1 MSVDWVSPA
10 KFAEEIGKTTGAVK
24 TAAYKKR
31 WPENLVWRKVG
42 NSLFFSKSG
51 WDKWLEMGA
60 VLDEQLI
67 IQYKLNSS
75 FKGSAVES
83 ALKPSPRMPT
93 FQ

>member
-1 MSVDWVSPA
+1 VSIDWVSPA

-24 TAAYKKR
+24 SAAYKKR
-31 WPENLVWRKVG
+31 WPEHLVWRKVG
-42 NSLFFSKSG
+42 SSLFFSKSG

-60 VLDEQLI
+60 VLDEQVTT
-67 IQYKLNSS
+67 QYKSS
-75 FKGSAVES
+75 LCITGSVAGS